1 MNYDTGMGQNKRY
14 PHLLEADIAR
24 AGAKIDRQLRPVD
37 LSEPELQSTG
47 QRQDARTPI
56 PVTAWIPHQVL
67 WTEPLLVE
75 AEAIA
80 WTRSAVLV
88 RWVSHYSVHPH
99 HTWVWASAV
108 SRRDP

>member
-1 MNYDTGMGQNKRY
+1 M
-14 PHLLEADIAR
+14 
-24 AGAKIDRQLRPVD
+24 
-37 LSEPELQSTG
+37 
-47 QRQDARTPI
+47 
-56 PVTAWIPHQVL
+56 L

-88 RWVSHYSVHPH
+88 RWVSQYSVHPH

-108 SRRDP
+108 TRRDG